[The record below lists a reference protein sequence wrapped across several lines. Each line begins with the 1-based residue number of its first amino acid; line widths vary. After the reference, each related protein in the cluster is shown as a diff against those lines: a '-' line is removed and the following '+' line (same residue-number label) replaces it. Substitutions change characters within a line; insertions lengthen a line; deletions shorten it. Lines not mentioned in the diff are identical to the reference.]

1 VIFLVSKSVHGSQR
15 MFAWLFAIEL
25 WVVGSHRVN
34 TAAAQFEKQQSPDRI
49 APNEALVRGA

>member
-1 VIFLVSKSVHGSQR
+1 VHGSQR